1 MYKFSKNR
9 AIIPGLSELLDGYF
23 MLLLPLA
30 KLFCQGDYLPDQF
43 GQLQRLLR
51 QFVEKSQRFLLSV
64 DGVNGLHALVVIHA
78 CRPELGVKLGQ
89 PDVKIVG
96 VLVLR
101 DDRKISAEYPGTD
114 EIGGGAGLR
123 SAEHGQEFLVVGIVQ
138 LNVITVRPGIGEDFA
153 PRRIADLL
161 VVLHNCMDLEVRLG
175 RTAPAFRIRFG
186 SGFRAAQN
194 ILGRR
199 KYPSLYARA

>member
-1 MYKFSKNR
+1 
-9 AIIPGLSELLDGYF
+9 

-30 KLFCQGDYLPDQF
+30 KLFCQGDHLPDQF
-43 GQLQRLLR
+43 GQPQRFPR

-64 DGVNGLHALVVIHA
+64 DGVNSLHALVVVVSY
-78 CRPELGVKLGQ
+78 RPELGVKLGQ

-96 VLVLR
+96 ILVLR

-138 LNVITVRPGIGEDFA
+138 LNVVTVRPGIGEDFA

-161 VVLHNCMDLEVRLG
+161 VVLHDCMDLEVRLG